1 MRGRR
6 LPTPG
11 PKLGFS
17 LLPAVLAAVAACD
30 RGEDIVS
37 MEGESLPWLAVLA
50 DEALS
55 DFEGRGAGFAERP
68 RVEVAVMPGL
78 PKEHAV
84 ALGMV
89 PGAADREDR
98 PRYVLKRNYEG
109 RDDLPPMPPEDEPP
123 APLPFLEPGPGP
135 NAAPGEG
142 RRWMERVGK
151 RPVPL
156 VAPLVYRGPWTL
168 TLDGVEVDTESRK
181 VAVFGVWNHSPPYI
195 EKGTVTTIPQYNFK
209 NCLYETEIPGFA
221 HYRVEG
227 TWDGRKWVADVKGVN
242 YIHGVLDEYWPLY
255 NRLPPVKPGAWP
267 VTPYP
272 IPGRPWQWVRMFEGS
287 P

>member
-1 MRGRR
+1 MRARR
-6 LPTPG
+6 LPTPV
-11 PKLGFS
+11 PKPGFS
-17 LLPAVLAAVAACD
+17 LLLAALAAVAACD
-30 RGEDIVS
+30 PGDETAS
-37 MEGESLPWLAVLA
+37 MEGESLPWLAALA

-55 DFEGRGAGFAERP
+55 DFEGRTRVAERP
-68 RVEVAVMPGL
+68 RVEVVVMPGL

-98 PRYVLKRNYEG
+98 PRYVLKKNYEG

-142 RRWMERVGK
+142 RRWQERVG
-151 RPVPL
+151 RSPVRL

-168 TLDGVEVDTESRK
+168 TLDAIEVDTESRK
-181 VAVFGVWNHSPPYI
+181 VAVFGVSNHSPPYI
-195 EKGTVTTIPQYNFK
+195 EQDVVTTIPQYNFK
-209 NCLYETEIPGFA
+209 NQLYDRESGFA

-242 YIHGVLDEYWPLY
+242 FAHGVLDEYWPLY
-255 NRLPPVKPGAWP
+255 NRLPPAQPGTWP
-267 VTPYP
+267 LLPHP